1 MLWLERLA
9 GEVVQRLRD
18 EGIRAILVKGA
29 ALKRLLYRDGE
40 PRPYGDVDLLVSPAN
55 LARTEA
61 ILAEL
66 GFTKYVDDADYPG
79 HEPLHALPWARGDAS
94 KPLIDLHTTLAGAMA
109 DRAAVWDAL
118 RDETDWLEIGGVQ
131 IEVLTPAGN
140 ALHVALH
147 AAHHGRAARTPIGDL
162 QRALV
167 MLEPSVW
174 ERASAL
180 ASRIDAT
187 EAFAA
192 GLRLNPDG
200 AALADRFDLPAT
212 TTLETALKARSAP
225 RLAAG
230 LARLG
235 GASGPRAKLA
245 LIARGMVPTAAW
257 MRSRFPIARRG
268 RLGLLAAYLWFPIW
282 VLVHLGPALMALW
295 RAQREARAS

>member
-9 GEVVQRLRD
+9 ADVVQRLRD
-18 EGIRAILVKGA
+18 EGIRAILIKGA
-29 ALKRLLYRDGE
+29 ALKRLLYGDGE
-40 PRPYGDVDLLVSPAN
+40 PRPYGDVDLLVSPADH
-55 LARTEA
+55 ARTES
-61 ILAEL
+61 ILAKL

-79 HEPLHALPWARGDAS
+79 HEPLHALPWTRGDAS
-94 KPLIDLHTTLAGAMA
+94 KPLVDLHTTLAGAMA
-109 DRAAVWDAL
+109 DRSAVWDTL
-118 RDETDWLEIGGVQ
+118 REETDRLEVGGVEV
-131 IEVLTPAGN
+131 EVLTPTGN

-147 AAHHGRAARTPIGDL
+147 AAHHGRAARTPMVDL
-162 QRALV
+162 ERALAL
-167 MLEPSVW
+167 LEPSVW
-174 ERASAL
+174 ERASVL

-200 AALADRFDLPAT
+200 AAVADRLHLSET

-235 GASGPRAKLA
+235 GVSGPRAKLA

-282 VLVHLGPALMALW
+282 VLVHIGPALMALW